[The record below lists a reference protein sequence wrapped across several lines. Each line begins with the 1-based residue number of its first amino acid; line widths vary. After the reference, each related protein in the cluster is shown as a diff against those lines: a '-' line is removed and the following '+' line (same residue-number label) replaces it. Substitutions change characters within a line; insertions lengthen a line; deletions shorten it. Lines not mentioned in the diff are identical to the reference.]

1 MKIISGKPHI
11 ANPCPHKYIR
21 KAYYLGLPGEDYVC
35 VACVKAAQNRNGLT
49 FCAETSRTL
58 AALD

>member
-1 MKIISGKPHI
+1 MKINNGKPHS

-35 VACVKAAQNRNGLT
+35 VACGESRPESEWPNFLRRN
-49 FCAETSRTL
+49 EPNSSSP
-58 AALD
+58 